1 MWKKSL
7 ISTVILS
14 FLLINAILWPSIML
28 DSSSPPAKSPLQE
41 QKGTNDSLNEDE
53 PLTVEEEDDIGDNDG
68 RDKQNIIDQGTG
80 ETQDESPLE
89 VLSIE

>member
-1 MWKKSL
+1 MAEYY
-7 ISTVILS
+7 VGFVLS
-14 FLLINAILWPSIML
+14 SCQIAITGT
-28 DSSSPPAKSPLQE
+28 
-41 QKGTNDSLNEDE
+41 KGTNDSLNEDE